1 MMWLIGLLALETV
14 CEGLVSGQKAGT
26 ETHLRRIWCVFCIG
40 LLAAVTLLLAV
51 RCWRVWLWSVPF
63 AAYRIINLLRVYT
76 GRLPQARLRAVAWG
90 AFFWLVIM
98 QLLVTLIVGVV
109 YALHAGRLLLD
120 IVAVLQLLAAVLL
133 LRATRHTWRHAGPIG
148 GEPALSDREL
158 PAVSVLVPA
167 RNETDALERCLER
180 LIASDYPKLEI
191 IALDD
196 HSDDRR
202 TPEIIRSFARK
213 GVRFIKGAEPE
224 DTRWLAK
231 NYAQEQL
238 LQAASGDVL
247 LFCGVDAELES
258 HSLRRL
264 VEILEARHKNMLS
277 VLPLRRAISHD
288 TNSLYQAMR
297 YWWELCLPRRVF
309 KRPPVLATCWLIR
322 REALVK
328 MGGFTGVSRSV
339 NAEAP
344 LARMAVT
351 TDSYSFIRS
360 DDALGVYSGKPATEQ
375 YATSERLRY
384 PQLHRRL
391 ELVAVATLAEAAFL
405 LGPLIGLLLA
415 GRIYHSLP
423 YVLMWVM
430 ALAGL
435 LVTYGFA
442 AVATRVANPVYGW
455 LLMPVAVIAD
465 LAVLHMSL
473 WRYEF
478 GRVEWKGRNVSGP
491 VMQLADKIT

>member
-1 MMWLIGLLALETV
+1 MWLIGLLALETV

-26 ETHLRRIWCVFCIG
+26 ETYRRRIWCILC
-40 LLAAVTLLLAV
+40 VTLLTAVTVLLAL

-63 AAYRIINLLRVYT
+63 AAYRIINLLRIYT
-76 GRLPQARLRAVAWG
+76 ARLPQARLRTVAWG
-90 AFFWLVIM
+90 AFFWLVVM
-98 QLLVTLIVGVV
+98 QLLVTAAAWVV
-109 YALHAGRLLLD
+109 DFMHAGRLLLD

-133 LRATRHTWRHAGPIG
+133 LRATLHTWRHAGPIG
-148 GEPALSDREL
+148 GEPPLADREL
-158 PAVSVLVPA
+158 PSVSVLVPA

-224 DTRWLAK
+224 DTHWLAK

-238 LQAASGDVL
+238 LQAASGEVL
-247 LFCGVDAELES
+247 LFCGVDAELEPCS
-258 HSLRRL
+258 IRRL

-277 VLPLRRAISHD
+277 VLPLRRYVAHD

-328 MGGFTGVSRSV
+328 MGGFAGASRSV
-339 NAEAP
+339 NAEAT
-344 LARMAVT
+344 LAKTAVT

-360 DDALGVYSGKPATEQ
+360 DDALGVYSGKPASEQ
-375 YATSERLRY
+375 YATSVRLRY
-384 PQLHRRL
+384 PQLHRRI
-391 ELVAVATLAEAAFL
+391 ELVAVATIAAMVFL
-405 LGPLIGLLLA
+405 LGPLVGLLLT
-415 GRIYHSLP
+415 GRIYHTLP
-423 YVLMWVM
+423 YALMWSM

-442 AVATRVANPVYGW
+442 AVATRVANPAYGW
-455 LLMPVAVIAD
+455 LLMPVAVVAD
-465 LAVLHMSL
+465 LAVLHISL

-478 GRVEWKGRNVSGP
+478 GRVDWKGRNVSGP
-491 VMQLADKIT
+491 VMQLTDKPT

>member
-1 MMWLIGLLALETV
+1 MWLIGLLALETV
-14 CEGLVSGQKAGT
+14 CEGLVSGQTPDAGM
-26 ETHLRRIWCVFCIG
+26 RRWRMGSVFCMA

-51 RCWRVWLWSVPF
+51 GCWRVWVWSVPF

-76 GRLPQARLRAVAWG
+76 ARLPRARLRTVAWG
-90 AFFWLVIM
+90 AFSWLCLG
-98 QLLVTLIVGVV
+98 QLLVTVAAWVV
-109 YALHAGRLLLD
+109 YGLHVTRLLLD

-133 LRATRHTWRHAGPIG
+133 LRVTLHTWDHAGPVG
-148 GEPALSDREL
+148 SEPLLTDREL
-158 PAVSVLVPA
+158 PSVSVLVPA
-167 RNETDALERCLER
+167 RNETDALEHCLER
-180 LIASDYPKLEI
+180 LVASDYPKLEI

-196 HSDDRR
+196 RSDDRR
-202 TPEIIRSFARK
+202 TPEIIRSFAQQ
-213 GVRFIKGAEPE
+213 GVRFIKGTGPKSAH
-224 DTRWLAK
+224 WLAK

-247 LFCGVDAELES
+247 LFCGVDAELEP

-277 VLPLRRAISHD
+277 VLPLSHR
-288 TNSLYQAMR
+288 TASGSSSLYQAMR

-322 REALVK
+322 REALIK
-328 MGGFTGVSRSV
+328 MGGFAGVSHSV

-360 DDALGVYSGKPATEQ
+360 DDVLCIYSGKPAAEQ
-375 YATSERLRY
+375 YATSLRLRY

-391 ELVAVATLAEAAFL
+391 ELVGLATIAEVVFL
-405 LGPLIGLLLA
+405 LGPLLGLLLA
-415 GRIYHSLP
+415 GRIYHPLP
-423 YVLMWVM
+423 DVLMWIV

-442 AVATRVANPVYGW
+442 AVATRVANPAYGW
-455 LLMPVAVIAD
+455 LLMPLAVIAD
-465 LAVLHMSL
+465 LAVLHVSL

-478 GRVEWKGRNVSGP
+478 GSVEWKGRNVSGP
-491 VMQLADKIT
+491 VMQLTDKMT